1 MIVSTTIL
9 SKYISDIKTVRRIV
23 NRATHQMGVKTFN
36 RMSENVN
43 GAIGSYTHFDL
54 DEWVEMQEKYIETA
68 RKDFAKDAI
77 MLLKVAKRVQSEMK

>member
-1 MIVSTTIL
+1 
-9 SKYISDIKTVRRIV
+9 
-23 NRATHQMGVKTFN
+23 
-36 RMSENVN
+36 MSENVN